1 MEDESKVP
9 KDLKRWLKDN
19 GYWYEFKI
27 LIEHG
32 PYKVSDLTYKVFDDY
47 GIKHFFVNIP
57 LEDKTITLNGKN
69 YSFLKFL
76 KEFF

>member
-9 KDLKRWLKDN
+9 KDLERWLKDN

-27 LIEHG
+27 LIERG
-32 PYKVSDLTYKVFDDY
+32 PYKVSDLTYNLYDDY
-47 GIKHFFVNIP
+47 GIKRWFVNIP
-57 LEDKTITLNGKN
+57 LEDKTITLNGIN